1 MAGLER
7 LADRELGAME
17 TLFIRADAEV
27 ATRSAVVSL
36 FCFDRVLDLDDVLL
50 AHDEGTRRA
59 VRFRQRVV
67 APVLPISRPYW
78 IVDADFDLRYHVRHV
93 HLADGGKLRDLLDL
107 AERLGQVPL
116 DPARPLWEVTL
127 VTGLDDGTSA
137 LVYKMHHAITDGGGG
152 PGLFGEIYGTE
163 PGPVNRALPPAPA
176 VEDVT
181 AMDLTRQRAGQLPFQ
196 LGQAA
201 FSAIGAAAGTSGRFL
216 RAPRSTVTGALG
228 YVRSLRRTLAPGPAP
243 SPLLARRGLRRHY
256 GTVGGPAAELRAAAK
271 RMDCSFNDVYVAV
284 LCGGLGRYHERMGM
298 PVKSLPLAMPVSVRR
313 PEDPLDSN
321 RFAAVR
327 IEAPLAVTDPAERAQ
342 LIGEQVRRARAEPAM
357 TAFNAVA
364 PAASM
369 LPSWLLS
376 SVLAIPPSDVQ
387 ASNIRSWQETRYLG
401 SAALT
406 RTYNFGP
413 LAMSAL
419 MSVLVTLGETFDIGL
434 SIDCE
439 AVREPAAL
447 VELVGAELDALVT
460 PSRIEVCP

>member
-17 TLFIRADAEV
+17 ALFIRADGEV
-27 ATRSAVVSL
+27 ATRSAVLSL
-36 FCFDRVLDLDDVLL
+36 FCFDRVLDLDDVVL
-50 AHDEGTRRA
+50 AHDQGTRRA

-67 APVLPISRPYW
+67 APVIPISRPYW
-78 IVDADFDLRYHVRHV
+78 IVDPDFDLRYHVRHV
-93 HLADGGKLRDLLDL
+93 HLADGGKQRDLLNL
-107 AERLGQVPL
+107 AQRIGQVPL

-127 VTGLDDGTSA
+127 ITGLDDGTSA
-137 LVYKMHHAITDGGGG
+137 LLYKMHHAITDGGGG
-152 PGLFGEIYGTE
+152 PGLFGEIFGTE
-163 PGPVNRALPPAPA
+163 PGPPSRALPPAPA

-181 AMDLTRQRAGQLPFQ
+181 AMELTRQRAGELPYQ

-201 FSAIGAAAGTSGRFL
+201 LDAIGAAAGTAGRFV
-216 RAPRSTVTGALG
+216 RAPRSTATGALG
-228 YVRSLRRTLAPGPAP
+228 YVRSLRRTMASGPAP

-256 GTVGGPAAELRAAAK
+256 GTLAGPADQLRAAAK
-271 RMDCSFNDVYVAV
+271 RMDCSLNDVYVAV

-298 PVKSLPLAMPVSVRR
+298 PVASLPLAMPVSVRR

-327 IEAPLAVTDPAERAQ
+327 IEAPLAVTDPAERVQ
-342 LIGEQVRRARAEPAM
+342 LIGERVRRARAEPAM
-357 TAFNAVA
+357 TAFNTLA

-369 LPSWLLS
+369 LPPWLLS

-401 SAALT
+401 SAVLT
-406 RTYNFGP
+406 RTFNFGP

-434 SIDCE
+434 SIDCD

-447 VELVGAELDALVT
+447 VELIGAELDALVT
-460 PSRIEVCP
+460 PGQIEVCA